1 MARKK
6 KSLPFDKRGGV
17 IATSRHLL
25 ESEHYLSMSVYSRSL
40 LILLH
45 LHWRND
51 KPVAYGTREAAQ
63 KLCCDRRTA
72 MKAFNEL
79 ERRQFI
85 QMYDAAEFNSRH
97 GSKARTWILTWLPFR
112 DRKPTNDWEVL
123 KEMTST

>member
-1 MARKK
+1 
-6 KSLPFDKRGGV
+6 
-17 IATSRHLL
+17 
-25 ESEHYLSMSVYSRSL
+25 
-40 LILLH
+40 
-45 LHWRND
+45 
-51 KPVAYGTREAAQ
+51 
-63 KLCCDRRTA
+63 